1 MDADDHFDDPG
12 NENNAHAELIHHRQ
26 IDGARGTFEAMVRQT
41 NNQIDA
47 IKRSNLK
54 REKDRRFEE
63 EIKRQERFEASRNE
77 AMMAARRTAEL
88 DMRWSEY
95 KEMEECQELATSMAE
110 HKKMFQNLIKKK
122 QELIDMLQNHIR
134 FKDEEYIS
142 EMEQMKDEID
152 QIVHKMRA
160 QFRELRD
167 LVRSELKMIEEDL
180 DKQRAEMINAMKTE
194 INDKFAN
201 HKKTEEEAAEA
212 RVKEEADNAMKLELL
227 RIENEKEFMKI
238 KINLEIE
245 IQNCEKCYED
255 MKALYQ
261 LNSEKLKYNKEVLE
275 EKLSENTKLH
285 DDLKKRATEYREQ
298 AKRKEEHY
306 SKRSNELNLAN
317 KKLTKQY
324 ISISRQ
330 YKDLHKKYK
339 HFEITDKQKYREI
352 KKMNLEEIAKIKE
365 RIRNCDRIIHQHQ
378 LGVVWEPFDEETII
392 KEELGEED
400 VQEGAYGT
408 GTSEEEDEDHMEED
422 RLVAKIP
429 DIEMNAI
436 LNLILI
442 ELDFLLDD
450 KVSSELNKENSK
462 MQLLIKL
469 NVLRKVLAI
478 KDEAEMNK
486 LLASIYT
493 EAKKHED
500 RDEDGSLFSKAGE
513 AGQDGSGN
521 IDIGNYNPRE
531 FDEDERRPGEEE
543 QYDEEAEPA
552 ARDIYE
558 IEQKYDPN
566 TIIAILSKFI
576 EEKKKNVVLNNA
588 DADAQTKKII
598 QMKNKE
604 KAVREQKIF
613 LARMSKALPSE
624 RLKMWKVLDKISTKY
639 YELLLN
645 RQRDI
650 EETTLLHTQ
659 NDELKNLLNQ
669 YLKVNHNLNVP
680 PIDMIKVNFLE

>member
-1 MDADDHFDDPG
+1 MDGEDHYDDGG
-12 NENNAHAELIHHRQ
+12 NELNMHTELIHHRQ

-41 NNQIDA
+41 NNLIDT

-95 KEMEECQELATSMAE
+95 KEMEECQELSTSMAE
-110 HKKMFQNLIKKK
+110 HKKMFQSLIKKK

-167 LVRSELKMIEEDL
+167 LVRSELGMIEEDL
-180 DKQRAEMINAMKTE
+180 DKQRGEMINAMKTE

-275 EKLSENTKLH
+275 EKLTENTKLH
-285 DDLKKRATEYREQ
+285 DDLKKRATEYRDQ
-298 AKRKEEHY
+298 AKRKEDEY
-306 SKRSNELNLAN
+306 KKSSDDLNLNN

-352 KKMNLEEIAKIKE
+352 KKMNLEEISKIKE

-378 LGVVWEPFDEETII
+378 LGVLWEPFDEETIV
-392 KEELGEED
+392 KEELGEEEI
-400 VQEGAYGT
+400 QEAGFGH
-408 GTSEEEDEDHMEED
+408 GTSEEEDEEHMEED

-429 DIEMNAI
+429 DLEMNAI

-478 KDEAEMNK
+478 KDEAEMNR

-493 EAKKHED
+493 EAKKHEE
-500 RDEDGSLFSKAGE
+500 RDGDGSVFSKGE
-513 AGQDGSGN
+513 LDPEAEGK
-521 IDIGNYNPRE
+521 IDVGNYNPRE
-531 FDEDERRPGEEE
+531 FDEDEKRAGEEE
-543 QYDEEAEPA
+543 HLDEEHEPA
-552 ARDIYE
+552 GQDIYE
-558 IEQKYDPN
+558 VEQKYDPN
-566 TIIAILSKFI
+566 TIISILSKFI

-588 DADAQTKKII
+588 DADVQTKKII

-604 KAVREQKIF
+604 RAVREQRIF
-613 LARMSKALPSE
+613 LARMSKALPNE
-624 RLKMWKVLDKISTKY
+624 RLKMWKVLDKISTQY

>member
-1 MDADDHFDDPG
+1 MHSDPDDHYDDAA
-12 NENNAHAELIHHRQ
+12 NDSNAQAELIHHRQ
-26 IDGARGTFEAMVRQT
+26 IDGARGTLEAMVRQT

-54 REKDRRFEE
+54 REKDRRFDE
-63 EIKRQERFEASRNE
+63 EIKRQEHFEASRNE

-88 DMRWSEY
+88 DMRWAEY
-95 KEMEECQELATSMAE
+95 KEMEECQELASSMAE

-142 EMEQMKDEID
+142 EMEQMKEEID
-152 QIVHKMRA
+152 QIVHKMRS

-180 DKQRAEMINAMKTE
+180 DKQRAEMIVAMKTE

-201 HKKTEEEAAEA
+201 HKKTEEE
-212 RVKEEADNAMKLELL
+212 V
-227 RIENEKEFMKI
+227 MKI

-275 EKLSENTKLH
+275 EKLTENTKLH
-285 DDLKKRATEYREQ
+285 DDLKKRATEYRDQ
-298 AKRKEEHY
+298 AKRKEDEY
-306 SKRSNELNLAN
+306 KKSSDELNLGN

-378 LGVVWEPFDEETII
+378 LGVVWEAFDEEAII
-392 KEELGEED
+392 KEELGEEE
-400 VQEGAYGT
+400 VQVGGYGHD
-408 GTSEEEDEDHMEED
+408 TSEEEDEDRMEED
-422 RLVAKIP
+422 RLVATIP
-429 DIEMNAI
+429 DPEMNAI
-436 LNLILI
+436 LNLVLI

-450 KVSSELNKENSK
+450 KVSFELNKENSK

-478 KDEAEMNK
+478 KDEAEMNR
-486 LLASIYT
+486 LLLSIYT
-493 EAKKHED
+493 EAKKHET
-500 RDEDGSLFSKAGE
+500 REEDGSVFSRGE
-513 AGQDGSGN
+513 AGQEEAGN
-521 IDIGNYNPRE
+521 IDVSNYNPRE
-531 FDEDERRPGEEE
+531 FDQDEPRDGDEE
-543 QYDEEAEPA
+543 QFGRDAEAA
-552 ARDIYE
+552 DRDIYE

-566 TIIAILSKFI
+566 TIIAILAKFI

-588 DADAQTKKII
+588 DADEQTKKII
-598 QMKNKE
+598 QLKNRE

-613 LARMSKALPSE
+613 LARMSKALPNE

-639 YELLLN
+639 YDLLLN